1 MSPLLFSTYAEMMMI
16 EALEDIEE
24 GVRVGGDLVKDVKF
38 ADDQGMV
45 ASTEV
50 GLQRQIDALNST
62 AKL

>member
-1 MSPLLFSTYAEMMMI
+1 MMK

-24 GVRVGGDLVKDVKF
+24 GVRVGGELVQDVKF

-45 ASTEV
+45 ASTEF

-62 AKL
+62 TKKYDMKLM